1 MEEKCIIDP
10 KRDCIGLA
18 EAVLLKK
25 RIEILEEWKEKSDE
39 FREDF
44 YEWQRNQIIFQTQTQ
59 EQFKSIGEKFDTANE
74 KIDKVIAWQEAQQQK
89 PAKRWESIVDKVL
102 MMFVGAF
109 VAYVLAQV
117 GLQ

>member
-25 RIEILEEWKEKSDE
+25 RIEILEQWKEKSDE

-44 YEWQRNQIIFQTQTQ
+44 YEWQRSQIIFQTKSV
-59 EQFKSIGEKFDTANE
+59 EQFKSINEKFEITNE
-74 KIDKVIAWQEAQQQK
+74 KIDKVIAWQEAQQEK
-89 PAKRWESIVDKVL
+89 PVKRWESIVDKVL
-102 MMFVGAF
+102 MMVVGAV
-109 VAYVLAQV
+109 VAFALTKI

>member
-1 MEEKCIIDP
+1 MSEKCIIDP
-10 KRDCIGLA
+10 QRDCIGLA
-18 EAVLLKK
+18 EAMLLRK
-25 RIEILEEWKEKSDE
+25 RIEDLEEWRKKSDQ
-39 FREDF
+39 FHDDF
-44 YEWQRNQIIFQTQTQ
+44 YDWQREQIIFQTQTV
-59 EQFKSIGEKFDTANE
+59 EQFKSIAEKFDTTNV